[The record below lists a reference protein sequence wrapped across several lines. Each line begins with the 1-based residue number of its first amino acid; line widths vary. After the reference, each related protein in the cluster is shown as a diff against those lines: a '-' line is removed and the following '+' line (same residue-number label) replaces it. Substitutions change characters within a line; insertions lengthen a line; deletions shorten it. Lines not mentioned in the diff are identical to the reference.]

1 MDSAQIETP
10 SLAISG
16 LPPTSTINSHT
27 SSITLSSPSKAFS
40 SINHKSARTSLRAST
55 IDAVF
60 AVVFGLA
67 TSGILLNNFLLE
79 LGAGA
84 MVFGTLSAIPM
95 VVHACQPIG
104 AYFSERVSSRF
115 SFAIWTYGVSRSLWI
130 ILAVGIVLEQTGK
143 IESGILINLTIGI
156 VLLSHFLGSLGN
168 PSWLSWMAMIVPR
181 RLRGRYF
188 GIRNSVASL
197 TNLICVPIAGF
208 IVSHWYGGTRAGFGV
223 VLGLGIVCGIISLGC
238 QYFKRDINPQV
249 QNSSRIHLNSSPV
262 SRETTPETPET
273 PLIQAILADTNFMTF
288 LVYVGVWMFAVSLSN
303 PFFQLYMLD
312 TLNLNVGWV
321 TVYTSVQAAATLIL
335 MIFWG
340 RLADRIGNRSILFFV
355 GILMAIIP
363 VFWLGVGQTNVDLW
377 LWLPLLHIFTGGT
390 GAAIELCTNNLQL
403 GIAPIKNQ
411 AKYFAVAAAV
421 TGVCGACGTTL
432 GGFIASHLHWGGL
445 PGLFLIS
452 AAVRMLA
459 LTPLLMI
466 QEPQRQSVSEILQG
480 LMDRK
485 FSLVKKGI

>member
-1 MDSAQIETP
+1 MDSAQIETS
-10 SLAISG
+10 SLAISD
-16 LPPTSTINSHT
+16 LSLTSTVSSHT
-27 SSITLSSPSKAFS
+27 SSITSPSPGKVFL

-60 AVVFGLA
+60 AVIFGLA

-115 SFAIWTYGVSRSLWI
+115 SFAIWTYGISRMLWI
-130 ILAVGIVLEQTGK
+130 ILAVGIVLEQTGQ
-143 IESGILINLTIGI
+143 IESDILINLTLVI

-208 IVSHWYGGTRAGFGV
+208 IVSHWYGGTRAGFGA

-238 QYFKRDINPQV
+238 QYFKRDINPRV
-249 QNSSRIHLNSSPV
+249 QNSSSISSNTSPV
-262 SRETTPETPET
+262 KKETIPDT
-273 PLIQAILADTNFMTF
+273 PLIQTILADTNFMTF

-321 TVYTSVQAAATLIL
+321 TIYTSVQAAATLVL
-335 MIFWG
+335 MIAWG

-363 VFWLGVGQTNVDLW
+363 LFWLGVGKTSIDLW

-411 AKYFAVAAAV
+411 AKYFAAAAAV

-452 AAVRMLA
+452 AVVRMLA
-459 LTPLLMI
+459 LTPLVMI
-466 QEPQRQSVSEILQG
+466 QEPQCQSVSEILQG

-485 FSLVKKGI
+485 FRLEKKGV